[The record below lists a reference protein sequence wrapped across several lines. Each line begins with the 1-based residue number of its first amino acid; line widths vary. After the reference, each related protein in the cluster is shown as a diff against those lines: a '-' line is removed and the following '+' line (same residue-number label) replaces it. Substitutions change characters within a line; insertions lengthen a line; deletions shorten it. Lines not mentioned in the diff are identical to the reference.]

1 MGDMLPLQ
9 SADSWG
15 ALAPPLRSAPLGFS
29 SPQCLSMGT
38 GVECILRLGAW
49 NAWALAVGLG
59 QRGDYRQGTT
69 DTAILWSSWQQP
81 RTAHL
86 LFPQDGWMEGT
97 TPILLT
103 LDCESLTPGFYS
115 SV

>member
-15 ALAPPLRSAPLGFS
+15 TLAPPLRSAPLGFS

-49 NAWALAVGLG
+49 SAWALAVGLG
-59 QRGDYRQGTT
+59 QRGDYHQGTT
-69 DTAILWSSWQQP
+69 DTAILGSSWQQP
-81 RTAHL
+81 EQPTCYFLRMG
-86 LFPQDGWMEGT
+86 GWKE
-97 TPILLT
+97 PH
-103 LDCESLTPGFYS
+103 PS
-115 SV
+115 S